1 MPRPRL
7 WPAALVLLFGTLWTL
22 KTWLTG
28 EASRQGRMMDTLA
41 TVALVLFALLVWLAF
56 LSRLPRRTRLVAGG
70 IAIGTVALAP
80 VLVRVRGV
88 TGDLRPIVELR
99 FRPRAALPEPP
110 RAPEPLPLTSSSP
123 SPPPALVAASGL
135 PVVPKRPAARAA
147 ATPADLGPPAPASL
161 PAFPQFLGPSRD
173 ATLAGP
179 RLARDWS
186 ARPPKPLWREPLG
199 EAWSGFAIADG
210 IAVTQEQRG
219 AEERVV
225 AYDART
231 GRALW
236 SHADVARY
244 ATVIA
249 GVGPRAT
256 PTIDGGRVYTL
267 GATGLLN
274 ALELASGRRLW
285 SHDVVRETGAT
296 LPDWGKSSS
305 PLVALGRVVV
315 PAGGPGKALVAFDA
329 ASGDPAWSAGDG
341 GASYS
346 SATLLTL
353 AGRSQIVVLNARSL
367 SGHDPAS
374 GAVLWEQPFPSE
386 QPNVSMPVRIGPDLL
401 LASAGY
407 GVGSKAYRVAERQG
421 ALEASL
427 EWESPRLKSKFA
439 NIVVRDGFVYGLDDG
454 VLTCLDP
461 TRGERRWKSAR
472 LGHGQL
478 LLVGELLLV
487 QTEDGELVLVEPSP
501 DAYRELT
508 RFAALDGKTWNP
520 PALAGALL
528 VVRNDREAAAYEL
541 PVE

>member
-7 WPAALVLLFGTLWTL
+7 WPAALVLLLGALWTSAA
-22 KTWLTG
+22 WLTG
-28 EASRQGRMMDTLA
+28 DSIRQVRVEQTLA
-41 TVALVLFALLVWLAF
+41 AAALVVLGLLAWLAF
-56 LSRLPRRTRLVAGG
+56 FSRLPRRVRRTAGLLSLALLALV
-70 IAIGTVALAP
+70 P
-80 VLVRVRGV
+80 VFVRVRGV

-99 FRPRAALPEPP
+99 FGPQAARPAPVPSATPTPE
-110 RAPEPLPLTSSSP
+110 APAVSA
-123 SPPPALVAASGL
+123 PAVANPVAAAPS
-135 PVVPKRPAARAA
+135 AA
-147 ATPADLGPPAPASL
+147 PAPADVGAPRPARAPL

-186 ARPPKPLWREPLG
+186 RRPPKRLWRQPLG
-199 EAWSGFAIADG
+199 EGWSGFAVADG

-219 AEERVV
+219 DEEQVV
-225 AYDART
+225 AYDARS

-236 SHADVARY
+236 SHADKARY

-256 PTIDGGRVYTL
+256 PTIEGGRVYTL
-267 GATGLLN
+267 GGTGLLN

-285 SHDVVRETGAT
+285 SHDVVREADAV

-305 PLVALGRVVV
+305 PLVAFGRVVV
-315 PAGGPGKALVAFDA
+315 PGGGPGHALVAYDA
-329 ASGDPAWSAGDG
+329 RSGDLAWAKGDG

-346 SATLLTL
+346 SATLMTL
-353 AGRSQIVVLNARSL
+353 AGQRQIVVLNARSL
-367 SGHDPAS
+367 SGHDPAT
-374 GAVLWEQPFPSE
+374 GAVLWEHPFPSG
-386 QPNVSMPVRIGPDLL
+386 QPNVAMPVQLGPERLV
-401 LASAGY
+401 ASVGY
-407 GVGSKAYRVAERQG
+407 GVGSKAYRVAESG
-421 ALEASL
+421 GSLAATL

-439 NIVVRDGFVYGLDDG
+439 NLVVRGGFVYGLDDG

-461 TRGERRWKSAR
+461 ASGERRWKAGR
-472 LGHGQL
+472 HGHGQL
-478 LLVGELLLV
+478 LVVGELLLV
-487 QTEDGELVLVEPSP
+487 QTEEGELVLVDPAP

-508 RFAALDGKTWNP
+508 RFPALDGKTWNP

-528 VVRNDREAAAYEL
+528 LVRNDREAAAYEL